1 MKKRLGIIAVGVIVD
16 QILKLII
23 FNTIGAS
30 GQTIN
35 LIPGILQLTY
45 VENTGA
51 AFGFFNARLFLIIF
65 DILIMFFII
74 KILLDKKYPLNDK
87 TKTGLCLIIAGGI
100 GNLIDIIFRGFVID
114 YIDITQIIDYP
125 VFNFA
130 DILVVVGVILI
141 IATIIVNTVKSQES
155 INENV

>member
-23 FNTIGAS
+23 YNTIGAS
-30 GQTIN
+30 GQNIN

-65 DILIMFFII
+65 DILIIFFII

-87 TKTGLCLIIAGGI
+87 AKTGLSLIISGGI
-100 GNLIDIIFRGFVID
+100 GNLIDRIFRGFVID

-130 DILVVVGVILI
+130 DILVVAGVILI

>member
-51 AFGFFNARLFLIIF
+51 AFGFLNARWFLVIA
-65 DILIMFFII
+65 DILIIFFII

-87 TKTGLCLIIAGGI
+87 AKTGLSLIISGGI
-100 GNLIDIIFRGFVID
+100 GNLIDRIFRGFVID

>member
-1 MKKRLGIIAVGVIVD
+1 MKKNSVIIVISIVID
-16 QILKLII
+16 QILKLIVY
-23 FNTIGAS
+23 NTIGVT
-30 GQTIN
+30 GKTIN
-35 LIPGILQLTY
+35 LIPGMLQLTY

-51 AFGFFNARLFLIIF
+51 AFGFLNARWFLIII
-65 DILIMFFII
+65 DIVIIFFII
-74 KILLDKKYPLNDK
+74 KILLDKKYPLNQK
-87 TKTGLCLIIAGGI
+87 TKIGLSLIIAGGA
-100 GNLIDIIFRGFVID
+100 GNLIDRIFRGFVID

>member
-23 FNTIGAS
+23 YNTIGAS

-74 KILLDKKYPLNDK
+74 KILLDKKFPLNDK

-100 GNLIDIIFRGFVID
+100 GNLIDRIFRGFVID

>member
-23 FNTIGAS
+23 YNTIGAS

-51 AFGFFNARLFLIIF
+51 AFGFLNARLFL
-65 DILIMFFII
+65 
-74 KILLDKKYPLNDK
+74 ILLDKKYPLNDK
-87 TKTGLCLIIAGGI
+87 AKTGLSLIISGGI
-100 GNLIDIIFRGFVID
+100 GNLIDRIFRGFVID

>member
-23 FNTIGAS
+23 YNTIGAS

-35 LIPGILQLTY
+35 LIPRILQLTY

-65 DILIMFFII
+65 DILIIFFII

-87 TKTGLCLIIAGGI
+87 AKTGLSLIISGGI
-100 GNLIDIIFRGFVID
+100 GNLIDRIFRGFVID

>member
-1 MKKRLGIIAVGVIVD
+1 MKKNSVIIVISIVID
-16 QILKLII
+16 QILKLIVY
-23 FNTIGAS
+23 NTIGTT
-30 GQTIN
+30 GKTIN
-35 LIPGILQLTY
+35 LIPGMLQLTY

-51 AFGFFNARLFLIIF
+51 AFGFLNARWFLIII
-65 DILIMFFII
+65 DIVIIFFII
-74 KILLDKKYPLNDK
+74 KILLDKKYHLNQK
-87 TKTGLCLIIAGGI
+87 TKIGLSLIIAGGA
-100 GNLIDIIFRGFVID
+100 GNLIDRIFRGFVID

>member
-1 MKKRLGIIAVGVIVD
+1 MKKRFGIIAVGVIVD

-87 TKTGLCLIIAGGI
+87 TKTGLC
-100 GNLIDIIFRGFVID
+100 
-114 YIDITQIIDYP
+114 
-125 VFNFA
+125 
-130 DILVVVGVILI
+130 
-141 IATIIVNTVKSQES
+141 
-155 INENV
+155 

>member
-1 MKKRLGIIAVGVIVD
+1 MKKNSIIIAISVVID
-16 QILKLII
+16 QILKVIVY
-23 FNTIGAS
+23 NTIGAS

-35 LIPGILQLTY
+35 FIPGMLHLTY
-45 VENTGA
+45 VANTGA
-51 AFGFFNARLFLIIF
+51 AFGFLNARCSLVIV
-65 DILIMFFII
+65 DILILFFII
-74 KILLDKKYPLNDK
+74 KTLLDKKYPLNDK
-87 TKTGLCLIIAGGI
+87 TKIGLSLIIAGGM
-100 GNLIDIIFRGFVID
+100 GNLIDRIFRGFVID

>member
-51 AFGFFNARLFLIIF
+51 AVGFFNARLFLIIF

-100 GNLIDIIFRGFVID
+100 GNLIDRIFRGFVID

>member
-87 TKTGLCLIIAGGI
+87 AKTGLSLIISGGI
-100 GNLIDIIFRGFVID
+100 GNLIDRIFRGFVID

-130 DILVVVGVILI
+130 DILVVAGVILI

>member
-23 FNTIGAS
+23 YNTIGAS

-100 GNLIDIIFRGFVID
+100 GNLIDRIFRGFVID

-130 DILVVVGVILI
+130 DILVVVGVILL
-141 IATIIVNTVKSQES
+141 IATIIVITVKSQES

>member
-1 MKKRLGIIAVGVIVD
+1 
-16 QILKLII
+16 
-23 FNTIGAS
+23 
-30 GQTIN
+30 
-35 LIPGILQLTY
+35 
-45 VENTGA
+45 
-51 AFGFFNARLFLIIF
+51 
-65 DILIMFFII
+65 MFFII

-100 GNLIDIIFRGFVID
+100 GNLIDRIFRGFVID